1 VEVSTSR
8 LGSGRGRA
16 VARWVVG
23 VAVAWAVASTAACAT
38 GGEVSAETRAEDV
51 AVQAATVRWLIEN
64 NDSALGGSA
73 SAYCLG
79 IGTGLVVG
87 EPSNAL
93 LRALGTT
100 FPRVQPVSSCRWA
113 RDAVVGRRVVD
124 ELSAAPALALFVD
137 LPEFDGPDVARVWAE
152 YLERPGHGRGYDCR
166 LVRDAEG
173 WRVAE
178 CSRGF
183 PR

>member
-1 VEVSTSR
+1 VSTR
-8 LGSGRGRA
+8 GRGNARVRTVAWWVAAVAAGWTLSRA
-16 VARWVVG
+16 VG
-23 VAVAWAVASTAACAT
+23 CAS
-38 GGEVSAETRAEDV
+38 GGEVSAETRAEDI

-79 IGTGLVVG
+79 TGTGLVVG

-100 FPRVQPVSSCRWA
+100 FPRVQPISSCRWA

-124 ELSAAPALALFVD
+124 ELSEAPALALFVD

>member
-1 VEVSTSR
+1 MPR
-8 LGSGRGRA
+8 KGCGDARGR
-16 VARWVVG
+16 
-23 VAVAWAVASTAACAT
+23 TAALRVGMVAAGWTVVLAGGCAS
-38 GGEVSAETRAEDV
+38 GGETTAESRAEDV

-93 LRALGTT
+93 MRALGTT

-137 LPEFDGPDVARVWAE
+137 LPEFDGPDAARVWAE

-166 LVRDAEG
+166 LVREAEG

>member
-1 VEVSTSR
+1 MRRRRNDGSR
-8 LGSGRGRA
+8 LREHAALLVAATIVSLAGGCASGGGTTAESRA
-16 VARWVVG
+16 A
-23 VAVAWAVASTAACAT
+23 
-38 GGEVSAETRAEDV
+38 DV

-73 SAYCLG
+73 SVYCLG
-79 IGTGLVVG
+79 VGTGLVVG

-113 RDAVVGRRVVD
+113 RDPAVGRRVID
-124 ELSAAPALALFVD
+124 DLSQGPALALFVD
-137 LPEFDGPDVARVWAE
+137 LPEFDGPDSARVWAE

-166 LVRDAEG
+166 LIQDADA

-178 CSRGF
+178 CSAGF

>member
-1 VEVSTSR
+1 MSRRKRWNGWSLATACGSLVS
-8 LGSGRGRA
+8 LGMIAALVTGC
-16 VARWVVG
+16 
-23 VAVAWAVASTAACAT
+23 ASA
-38 GGEVSAETRAEDV
+38 GESSAESRAEDI
-51 AVQAATVRWLIEN
+51 AVQAAAVSWLIEN

-93 LRALGTT
+93 LRALGST

-124 ELSAAPALALFVD
+124 ELSMGPALALFVD
-137 LPEFDGPDVARVWAE
+137 LPEFDDADVARVWAE
-152 YLERPGHGRGYDCR
+152 YVERPGHGRGYDCR

-173 WRVAE
+173 WRVAD

>member
-1 VEVSTSR
+1 VSRTKRWNGGSR
-8 LGSGRGRA
+8 AAARAGLVAAGIAALAGGCASG
-16 VARWVVG
+16 
-23 VAVAWAVASTAACAT
+23 
-38 GGEVSAETRAEDV
+38 GGVSAESRAEDV
-51 AVQAATVRWLIEN
+51 AVQAATIRWLIEN

-79 IGTGLVVG
+79 VGTGLVVG

-100 FPRVQPVSSCRWA
+100 FPRVQPISSCRWA

-124 ELSAAPALALFVD
+124 ELSQGPALALFVD

-166 LVRDAEG
+166 LVREAEG
-173 WRVAE
+173 WRVAD

>member
-1 VEVSTSR
+1 
-8 LGSGRGRA
+8 L
-16 VARWVVG
+16 VVG
-23 VAVAWAVASTAACAT
+23 CAT
-38 GGEVSAETRAEDV
+38 GGGGDDSAESRAGDV

-73 SAYCLG
+73 SVYCLG
-79 IGTGLVVG
+79 VGSGLVVG
-87 EPSNAL
+87 EPSVAL
-93 LRALGTT
+93 MRALRTT

-124 ELSAAPALALFVD
+124 ELSEAPALALFVD
-137 LPEFDGPDVARVWAE
+137 LPEWDGPDAARVWAE

-166 LVRDAEG
+166 LVREPEG
-173 WRVAE
+173 WRVAD